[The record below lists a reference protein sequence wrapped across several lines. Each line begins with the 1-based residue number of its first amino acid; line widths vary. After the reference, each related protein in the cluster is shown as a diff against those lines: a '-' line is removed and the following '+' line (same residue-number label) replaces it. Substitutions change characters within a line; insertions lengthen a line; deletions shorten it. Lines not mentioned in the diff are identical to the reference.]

1 MNTRTTSTLA
11 RPVTG
16 VRRATPADAGALS
29 STLASA
35 FRDDPIFRWCM
46 PDAHERDQHLAAWFR
61 VVVDALLEHEETYCT
76 DDAAG
81 AALWVPPEVA
91 PLTEEQGELL
101 GAVTADMGDVV
112 LGRLAA
118 LSEMMEASH
127 PHDPHLYL
135 WFAGVH
141 ATRQGQGWGGRLL
154 ASRLARADEA
164 GRPRLP
170 RGDQRTEPRAVRA
183 PRLRGRRRAHRR
195 RVADDVADVARPP
208 VDDDVRAGSVHE
220 EGRSPISG

>member
-1 MNTRTTSTLA
+1 MNTNTNTTSTID

-16 VRRATPADAGALS
+16 GRRATPADAGALS

-46 PDAHERDQHLAAWFR
+46 PDAHKRDLHLATWFR

-81 AALWVPPEVA
+81 VALWVPPNVA
-91 PLTEEQGELL
+91 PLTEDQGARL
-101 GAVTADMGDVV
+101 GAVTADMGAAG
-112 LGRLAA
+112 LGRTAA
-118 LSEMMEASH
+118 LSSVMEASH
-127 PHDPHLYL
+127 PRDPHLYL

-154 ASRLARADEA
+154 ASRLARADEEA
-164 GRPRLP
+164 MPAYLEATSERNRALYERHGFEVTGELTVDGSPTLWQMWRDPR
-170 RGDQRTEPRAVRA
+170 
-183 PRLRGRRRAHRR
+183 
-195 RVADDVADVARPP
+195 
-208 VDDDVRAGSVHE
+208 
-220 EGRSPISG
+220 